1 MEACQCGI
9 PADGSAPILN
19 QQKGNDMHV
28 LVNNNLTPTDAQNV
42 EQLAAQLELPSRG
55 VALAVNQR
63 IIPRAEWT
71 NTLLTPND
79 NITIIKAAF
88 GG

>member
-1 MEACQCGI
+1 
-9 PADGSAPILN
+9 
-19 QQKGNDMHV
+19 MHV

>member
-1 MEACQCGI
+1 MQVLINNTLTATEAI
-9 PADGSAPILN
+9 
-19 QQKGNDMHV
+19 
-28 LVNNNLTPTDAQNV
+28 NV
-42 EQLAAQLELPSRG
+42 AELAEQLELPERG

-63 IIPRAEWT
+63 IIPRTEWT
-71 NTLLTPND
+71 GTLLMPND

>member
-1 MEACQCGI
+1 MNI
-9 PADGSAPILN
+9 F
-19 QQKGNDMHV
+19 
-28 LVNNNLTPTDAQNV
+28 VNNESTQTDAQNIAQLA
-42 EQLAAQLELPSRG
+42 EQLGLPERG

-63 IIPRAEWT
+63 IVSRGDWA
-71 NTLLTPND
+71 NTPLAAND